1 LTPAII
7 RTVLAIL
14 VALAVTAPAA
24 SAGGA
29 QRSPSERMVERMNA
43 VRGAHGLRPLRTAP
57 RLTRTSRAYANR
69 LMATDSFGHGSSYR
83 HAGFRRSAEILA
95 MQRGWSGRPR
105 AAIGMWS
112 RSPAHAT
119 LMLSREFRYVG
130 ASLARGRFGGGAAG
144 IWVVHFGAH

>member
-24 SAGGA
+24 AAGGA

-57 RLTRTSRAYANR
+57 RLTRTSSAYANR

-83 HAGFRRSAEILA
+83 HAGFRRD
-95 MQRGWSGRPR
+95 PR
-105 AAIGMWS
+105 DAARLE
-112 RSPAHAT
+112 RSPAGGD
-119 LMLSREFRYVG
+119 RDVEP
-130 ASLARGRFGGGAAG
+130 LAGPRDADAQP
-144 IWVVHFGAH
+144 